1 MALAFQERKVVT
13 KTRSDSPTTPYRG
26 KSNSVGDCFSPE
38 SVLFPLR
45 QAISSMLPTQYGG
58 TQAYC
63 LQRCILT
70 DGDYIFPKLA
80 QSKRD
85 ERDEGRETAH
95 NEHEALRRGITLSR
109 DIK

>member
-1 MALAFQERKVVT
+1 
-13 KTRSDSPTTPYRG
+13 
-26 KSNSVGDCFSPE
+26 
-38 SVLFPLR
+38 
-45 QAISSMLPTQYGG
+45 MLPTQYGG

-85 ERDEGRETAH
+85 ERDEGKETAH
-95 NEHEALRRGITLSR
+95 YEHEALRRGITLSR
-109 DIK
+109 DIKILTHHDVLVARLVAVEDADRQLGPSVPICRLSTVP